1 MTVVIGLKC
10 SEGVV
15 LGSDGAATLGTMG
28 LRTIVQPTAKLSLI
42 ENKAIF
48 GFSGQVGLS
57 QLYYDRACAT
67 CATIQDVGLPE
78 VCRRLRDGFLQD
90 ANISFQ
96 AAALARQV
104 VGSVASENIASQ
116 TLIALGVQGQPEL
129 IQFDYQCHPE
139 WTTNELPFVSIG
151 SGETIADPFL
161 AWIRYVFWR
170 RRLPTLAEGRFAV
183 YWTLTHAIRTA
194 PGGIGP
200 PIQMATLERKRDE
213 VTARELSEAELEE
226 HKVAI
231 SEYENLIR
239 ELFGLQKRGPAPP
252 PPPAP
257 PIPPPK
263 PL

>member
-10 SEGVV
+10 TEGIV
-15 LGSDGAATLGTMG
+15 LGADSAATFGAMG
-28 LRTIVQPTAKLSLI
+28 LRTIVQPTNKLSLI
-42 ENKAIF
+42 EDKAIF
-48 GFSGQVGLS
+48 GFSGHIGLS
-57 QLYYDRACAT
+57 QLFYDRACTT
-67 CATIQDVGLPE
+67 CAAIQDVGLPE
-78 VCRRLRDGFLQD
+78 ACRRLRNGFLKD

-96 AAALARQV
+96 VAALAQSV
-104 VGSVASENIASQ
+104 VGSIAAENVASQ
-116 TLIALGVQGQPEL
+116 TLIALAVQGQPEL

-151 SGETIADPFL
+151 SGQTIADPFL

-200 PIQMATLERKRDE
+200 PIQMATLEREQDS

-231 SEYENLIR
+231 SGYEDAIKA
-239 ELFGLQKRGPAPP
+239 LFGLQRGEAQPP
-252 PPPAP
+252 PPPQ
-257 PIPPPK
+257 PPK
-263 PL
+263 IHSS

>member
-10 SEGVV
+10 SEGIVV
-15 LGSDGAATLGTMG
+15 GSDGEATLGTMG

-48 GFSGQVGLS
+48 GFSGPVGLS
-57 QLYYDRACAT
+57 QLFYDRTYNT
-67 CATIQDVGLPE
+67 CAAIQDIGLPE
-78 VCRRLRDGFLQD
+78 VCRRLRAGFLQD

-96 AAALARQV
+96 VAALARNV
-104 VGSVASENIASQ
+104 VGNVAAENIASQ
-116 TLIALGVQGQPEL
+116 TLVALAVQGQPEL

-139 WTTNELPFVSIG
+139 WTTDELPFVSIG
-151 SGETIADPFL
+151 SGQAIADPFL

-170 RRLPTLAEGRFAV
+170 RRLPTLAEGRFTV
-183 YWTLTHAIRTA
+183 YWTLTHVIRTA

-200 PIQMATLERKRDE
+200 PIQMATLERKQDS

-231 SEYENLIR
+231 SEYEGIIK
-239 ELFGLQKRGPAPP
+239 ELFGLQRGEAQPP
-252 PPPAP
+252 PPP
-257 PIPPPK
+257 PPPK
-263 PL
+263 IHSS